1 MKTAFLLSCQFNATS
16 EQAPAVPS
24 AKEQRKPLVVQGPL
38 VKMGPKKL
46 EWYLAVLSPFTAA
59 RR

>member
-16 EQAPAVPS
+16 EQTPAIPPV
-24 AKEQRKPLVVQGPL
+24 KEQRKQLVVQDPL
-38 VKMGPKKL
+38 VKMGPKKM
-46 EWYLAVLSPFTAA
+46 EWYLAVLSPSTVA